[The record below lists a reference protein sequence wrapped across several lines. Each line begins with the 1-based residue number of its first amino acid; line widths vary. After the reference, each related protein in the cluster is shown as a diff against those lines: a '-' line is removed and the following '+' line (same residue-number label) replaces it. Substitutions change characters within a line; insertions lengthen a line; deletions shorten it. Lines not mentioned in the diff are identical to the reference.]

1 MLQLSVYF
9 HKHKVHW
16 NYGKSSQSINVVAIA
31 ATLFFPFNQTRTEAR
46 PSEID

>member
-9 HKHKVHW
+9 HKHKVYW
-16 NYGKSSQSINVVAIA
+16 NYRKSSQNINVVAIA
-31 ATLFFPFNQTRTEAR
+31 ATGFFLFNQTRTEAR